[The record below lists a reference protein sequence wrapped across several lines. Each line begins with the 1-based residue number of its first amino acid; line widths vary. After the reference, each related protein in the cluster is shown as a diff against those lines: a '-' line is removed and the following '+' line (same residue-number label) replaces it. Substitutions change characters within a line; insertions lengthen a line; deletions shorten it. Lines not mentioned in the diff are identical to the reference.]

1 MKKKYYI
8 CIGLLLVLTTVKL
21 KAQQEKVDLTT
32 ISKIKDEA
40 FNHSKVMDILF
51 NLTDVSGPRL
61 TGSANLKNAQE
72 WARRQL
78 DDWGM
83 TNAKLELWGG
93 FGKGWEIQKSYVAM
107 TVPYYQQ
114 LSGTPKAWTPGT
126 NGLVHAT
133 AVLLKADN
141 EEELEKYKGKLEG
154 KIVITASNTEIKPG
168 LKPEFKRYTDEELK
182 NLYLDKSIVDDPDEN
197 NFDRTK
203 YRALRSF
210 RQKRSEFIIAEKAL
224 VVAVARGGAMGTYG
238 TSNGASYAADARP
251 VLPELEMSAEHVNR
265 LVRLL
270 EAGKAVE
277 IEMEIKTAFNDTDT
291 LQYNVTAEIPGT
303 DKNLK
308 SEVVM
313 MGAHLDSWHAATG
326 ATDNAAGCAVM
337 MEVMRILKT
346 QDMKPRRTIR
356 IALWSGEEQGLLG
369 SEGYVKNHFAD
380 PQVMALKPEHKN
392 LSAYYNLDN
401 GGGKIRGI
409 YLQGNDALRPVFE
422 AWLEPFHDLGAT
434 TVTTRNTGGTDHL
447 SFDAVGLPGF
457 QFIQDEMDYDTKTHH
472 TNMDTYDRIQKD
484 DLMQCAAVI
493 ASFVYNT
500 AMRDEKLI
508 RKPLPKPKTE
518 KK

>member
-1 MKKKYYI
+1 K
-8 CIGLLLVLTTVKL
+8 
-21 KAQQEKVDLTT
+21 
-32 ISKIKDEA
+32 
-40 FNHSKVMDILF
+40 
-51 NLTDVSGPRL
+51 
-61 TGSANLKNAQE
+61 
-72 WARRQL
+72 
-78 DDWGM
+78 
-83 TNAKLELWGG
+83 NAKLELWGG

-114 LSGTPKAWTPGT
+114 LSGKPKAWTPGT

-313 MGAHLDSWHAATG
+313 MGAHLDSWHAAT
-326 ATDNAAGCAVM
+326 
-337 MEVMRILKT
+337 
-346 QDMKPRRTIR
+346 
-356 IALWSGEEQGLLG
+356 
-369 SEGYVKNHFAD
+369 
-380 PQVMALKPEHKN
+380 
-392 LSAYYNLDN
+392 
-401 GGGKIRGI
+401 
-409 YLQGNDALRPVFE
+409 
-422 AWLEPFHDLGAT
+422 
-434 TVTTRNTGGTDHL
+434 
-447 SFDAVGLPGF
+447 
-457 QFIQDEMDYDTKTHH
+457 
-472 TNMDTYDRIQKD
+472 
-484 DLMQCAAVI
+484 
-493 ASFVYNT
+493 
-500 AMRDEKLI
+500 
-508 RKPLPKPKTE
+508 
-518 KK
+518 